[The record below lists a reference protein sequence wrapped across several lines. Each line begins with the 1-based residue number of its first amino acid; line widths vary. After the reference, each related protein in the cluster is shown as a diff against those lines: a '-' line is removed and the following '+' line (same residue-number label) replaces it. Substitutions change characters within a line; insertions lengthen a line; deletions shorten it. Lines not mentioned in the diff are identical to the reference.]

1 MSLKEIGN
9 KLREERQRQGL
20 SLEAMQQRSKIAPNI
35 LESIEEGRLET
46 LPHPVYVKGFLKTYA
61 KVLGLNPEDPELG
74 LESAME
80 GVEPPRSKVRRHKP
94 LTEVTP
100 YPMQREQRRSNKAII
115 LLVLLLLAAGG
126 GYFIWRSLESAVPPE
141 ADNATS
147 ASNATEA
154 PAAEQAAPAA
164 GAALPAP
171 KTAQQAPQLPAG
183 INATSGTTTDEA
195 AIDESVDAIVN
206 ATQPGEEVASEVADI
221 ARNIESSQEDEADNA
236 TAAAEDES
244 ADTAASQEANATAG
258 SADAKKNAMYQQALR
273 SEPVV
278 VHAPAD
284 GGGQSVQIMAMEP
297 CWIGFTIDQDAP
309 KDFYLYAGQRASLR
323 FDKTLLLR
331 LGNAGGVRFLYNDEP
346 FPTSYRS
353 GEVKELRFP
362 PTPE

>member
-9 KLREERQRQGL
+9 RLREERQRQGL

-74 LESAME
+74 LENAMD
-80 GVEPPRSKVRRHKP
+80 GVEAPRTKVRRHKP

-100 YPMQREQRRSNKAII
+100 YPMQREQRRNNKAII

-154 PAAEQAAPAA
+154 APASTGEQATPAA

-171 KTAQQAPQLPAG
+171 QATQQSPQLPAG
-183 INATSGTTTDEA
+183 VNATAGAATGATTV
-195 AIDESVDAIVN
+195 DESVEAVVN
-206 ATQPGEEVASEVADI
+206 ATKPGEEVASEVADI
-221 ARNIESSQEDEADNA
+221 ARGIESAQEDEADNA
-236 TAAAEDES
+236 TTAQEAES
-244 ADTAASQEANATAG
+244 AESEANATAG
-258 SADAKKNAMYQQALR
+258 TADAKKNAMYQQALR

-284 GGGQSVQIMAMEP
+284 GGSQTVQIMAMEP